1 MAVIGPG
8 VPARPLDGVEGDG
21 SFRPGADGNRRL
33 PDAFVRVAFGG
44 YTRREELE
52 PHRRRTGI
60 RRPRIVPVQQVGH
73 GMPNVVIVDDQATD
87 RQILEQL
94 TRNLAADI
102 DVHAFRAPSEAL
114 VWLRRHQPDLLLVD
128 YRMPEMDGVE
138 FIRAC
143 ADIPSC
149 TGIPIIVITVV
160 HDAELRYRVL
170 EAGATDFLTKPLD
183 LQECQARCRN
193 LLTLRRQQLI
203 ISRHARRLAEA
214 RSRTRRALRTLSLGN
229 ELLVG
234 TQSEHELL
242 QGICRIVADQAGY
255 PLVWVGFW
263 GEDDALHEVAAA
275 GASVGAR
282 EDVGAFGAA
291 GFLADLRAGGDAVVY
306 NDVAAEAPG
315 EPWAEHLR
323 GAGFAALAVLPVR
336 IEGLTDGILAVHTE
350 QAGSLNQDE
359 LEMLA
364 RTADNLGY
372 GLAAKRARR
381 ARDRAERDARFLT
394 HFDRLTGLPNRNRLL
409 ERLRDIVEGENG
421 PQGGAALLVI
431 NLDRFKLVNDTT
443 GHEAGDQL
451 LLQVVRRLQ
460 AVVRERDLLA
470 RQSGDEFALL
480 IPAGEAPETGSG
492 GDALADDAA
501 RAATRIIKA
510 LERPIQVAG
519 FEYYIGASVGI
530 SRTDG
535 METDL
540 QSVIR
545 QADTAMRHAK
555 EAGGHTFFFY
565 TGELTERHTRRLSL
579 EGRLHR
585 AVQSEDFVLYY
596 QPIMELNGD
605 RMVGMEALLRWP
617 QEDGSVLEPETFLP
631 VAEEAGLMGKLG
643 QWVFESACQQ
653 ARAWADQG
661 LDLYMSINLSLH
673 QLLRPDLGKDL
684 AAIMKACGASP
695 ERLELEVTEGHMMTD
710 PTRTESI
717 VHELHQRGLR
727 IALDDFG
734 VGYSS
739 LSRLKHLPISTLK
752 IDKDFVL
759 GLPSDP
765 AERMIVRTIVQLAD
779 NLGACALAEG
789 IESARHREVLVEMGC
804 HYGQGFYYSPARPVH
819 ELPEL
824 LARTGTG

>member
-1 MAVIGPG
+1 
-8 VPARPLDGVEGDG
+8 
-21 SFRPGADGNRRL
+21 
-33 PDAFVRVAFGG
+33 
-44 YTRREELE
+44 
-52 PHRRRTGI
+52 
-60 RRPRIVPVQQVGH
+60 
-73 GMPNVVIVDDQATD
+73 MPNVVIVDDQATD

-102 DVHAFRAPSEAL
+102 DVHAFRAPSDAL
-114 VWLRRHQPDLLLVD
+114 AWLRHHQPDLLLVD
-128 YRMPEMDGVE
+128 YRMPEMDGVA

-149 TGIPIIVITVV
+149 AGIPIVVITVV
-160 HDAELRYRVL
+160 HDSELRYQVL

-183 LQECQARCRN
+183 LQECQVRCRN

-242 QGICRIVADQAGY
+242 QGMCRIVADHAGY

-275 GASVGAR
+275 GTAAGSRTG
-282 EDVGAFGAA
+282 VGAFGTA
-291 GFLADLRAGGDAVVY
+291 GFLAGLRAGGDAVVY
-306 NDVAAEAPG
+306 NELATDAPD
-315 EPWAEHLR
+315 EPWAGQLR
-323 GAGFAALAVLPVR
+323 EAGFAALAVLPVR
-336 IEGLTDGILAVHTE
+336 IEGLTDGILAVHTD
-350 QAGSLNQDE
+350 QAGTLDQDE

-409 ERLRDIVEGENG
+409 ERLREIVEGDNG
-421 PQGGAALLVI
+421 ARRAALLVI

-460 AVVRERDLLA
+460 AIVRERDLLA

-480 IPAGEAPETGSG
+480 IPAGATSERTAGD
-492 GDALADDAA
+492 DALGDDAA

-535 METDL
+535 METEL

-585 AVQSEDFVLYY
+585 AVESGDFDLYY
-596 QPIMELNGD
+596 QPIMELNGN

-617 QEDGSVLEPETFLP
+617 QEGGTVLAPEAFLP

-643 QWVFESACQQ
+643 QWVFEMACRQ
-653 ARAWADQG
+653 ARAWSDQG
-661 LDLYMSINLSLH
+661 FDLYMSINLSLH

-684 AAIMKACGASP
+684 AAIMESCGASP

-717 VHELHQRGLR
+717 VHDLHERGLR

-779 NLGACALAEG
+779 NLGVCALAEG
-789 IESARHREVLVEMGC
+789 IESARHREVLMEMGC
-804 HYGQGFYYSPARPVH
+804 QYGQGFYYSQPRPAR

-824 LARTGTG
+824 LTRTGTG

>member
-1 MAVIGPG
+1 
-8 VPARPLDGVEGDG
+8 
-21 SFRPGADGNRRL
+21 
-33 PDAFVRVAFGG
+33 
-44 YTRREELE
+44 
-52 PHRRRTGI
+52 
-60 RRPRIVPVQQVGH
+60 
-73 GMPNVVIVDDQATD
+73 MPNVVIVDDQATD

-114 VWLRRHQPDLLLVD
+114 VWLRHNQPDLLLVD
-128 YRMPEMDGVE
+128 YRMPGMDGVA

-149 TGIPIIVITVV
+149 AGIPIIVITVV
-160 HDAELRYRVL
+160 HDSELRYRVL

-183 LQECQARCRN
+183 LQECQVRCRN

-234 TQSEHELL
+234 THSEHDLL
-242 QGICRIVADQAGY
+242 QGMCRIVAEQAGY

-263 GEDDALHEVAAA
+263 GEDDALHDVAAA
-275 GASVGAR
+275 GASAGCGA
-282 EDVGAFGAA
+282 GAGEFGAA
-291 GFLADLRAGGDAVVY
+291 GFLADLRGGGEAVVY
-306 NDVAAEAPG
+306 NDLATEAPD
-315 EPWAEHLR
+315 EPWAARLR
-323 GAGFAALAVLPVR
+323 DAGFAALAVLPIR
-336 IEGLTDGILAVHTE
+336 IEGLTDGILAIHTE
-350 QAGSLNQDE
+350 QAGTLDQDE
-359 LEMLA
+359 MEMLS

-372 GLAAKRARR
+372 GLAARRARR

-409 ERLRDIVEGENG
+409 ERLREIVEGDSG
-421 PQGGAALLVI
+421 ARRAALLVI

-460 AVVRERDLLA
+460 AIVRERDLLA
-470 RQSGDEFALL
+470 RKSGDEFALL
-480 IPAGEAPETGSG
+480 IPAGDTSATTSAH
-492 GDALADDAA
+492 DALADDAA
-501 RAATRIIKA
+501 RTATRVIKA

-530 SRTDG
+530 SRTDD
-535 METDL
+535 MESDV

-585 AVQSEDFVLYY
+585 AVQGGDFVLYY
-596 QPIMELNGD
+596 QPIMDLKGN

-617 QEDGSVLEPETFLP
+617 QEGGSSVLAPESFLP

-643 QWVFESACQQ
+643 HWVFEAACQE
-653 ARAWADQG
+653 ARAWADDG

-673 QLLRPDLGKDL
+673 QLLRPRLGEDL

-717 VHELHQRGLR
+717 VHDLHQRGLR

-779 NLGACALAEG
+779 NLGVRALAEG
-789 IESARHREVLVEMGC
+789 IESARHRDVLMEMGC
-804 HYGQGFYYSPARPVH
+804 RYGQGFYYSHPRPAR
-819 ELPEL
+819 ELRAL
-824 LARTGTG
+824 LAGTGTG